1 MRYPNV
7 KQIRDLVIIK
17 DTVESVNY
25 WGLEHKNSQYGK
37 YKVYMQNGV
46 LLKENLTFKDAEQY
60 CKSFYQDLREE

>member
-25 WGLEHKNSQYGK
+25 WGLEHKNLQYGK
-37 YKVYMQNGV
+37 YKVYIQNGV
-46 LLKENLTFKDAEQY
+46 LLKENLTFKEAEQY